1 MIRGLYTAASGMI
14 VRQAQ
19 MDNVTNNLANAN
31 TPGYKLQNMN
41 FKSFDEAVVFNM
53 DNKVGSASFKNVL
66 GSIGMGVAIDQTNTD
81 FTQATLQDSDRNL
94 DFALNGDGFFTV
106 AAPDGTERYTR
117 AGRFLVA
124 ADGRLVTP
132 SGYSVLGIDEN
143 GNKVPINLADQS
155 IKLESD
161 GSFVSGNNKYRF
173 AISQFQNTNTL
184 ERNADNMYINRGN
197 ENPVLAQNTEVKQ
210 YSLESS
216 NVDIIKSITDMIS
229 IMRSYETNQKVIQY
243 IDDTLDKSVN
253 QIGKV

>member
-14 VRQAQ
+14 ARQAQ

-41 FKSFDEAVVFNM
+41 FKSFDEAVIFNM
-53 DNKVGSASFKNVL
+53 DKKVGSANFKNVL
-66 GSIGMGVAIDQTNTD
+66 GSIEMGVAIDQTNTD
-81 FTQATLQDSDRNL
+81 FTQGILQDSDRNL

-106 AAPDGTERYTR
+106 EAPDGTERYTR
-117 AGRFLVA
+117 AGRFLLT

-143 GNKVPINLADQS
+143 GNKVPIVLDDQS
-155 IKLESD
+155 IKLEPD

-173 AISQFQNTNTL
+173 AISQFQNINTL

-197 ENPVLAQNTEVKQ
+197 ENPVLTQNTEVKQ

-216 NVDIIKSITDMIS
+216 NVDIIKTITDMIS

-253 QIGKV
+253 QVGKV